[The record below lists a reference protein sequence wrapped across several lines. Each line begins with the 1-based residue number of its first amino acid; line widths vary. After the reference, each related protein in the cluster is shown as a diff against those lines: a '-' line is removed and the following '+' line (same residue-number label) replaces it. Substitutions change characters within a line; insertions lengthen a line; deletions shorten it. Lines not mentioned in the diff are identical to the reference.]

1 MELVCS
7 FRNAKKGVSF
17 DALLLSLPQSLWLT
31 SSSEGLL
38 LVDGAGSSVG
48 GNTGINP
55 AHWSLVDS
63 EVGDSLGRRGHVEGI
78 GDGLS
83 RSYRGIA
90 RIHGL
95 PFNVS

>member
-1 MELVCS
+1 ML
-7 FRNAKKGVSF
+7 RGRQLLA

-38 LVDGAGSSVG
+38 LVDGAGSSVD

-63 EVGDSLGRRGHVEGI
+63 EVGDSLGGRGHVEGI

-90 RIHGL
+90 RIHGFTIQCFL
-95 PFNVS
+95 TALRH

>member
-1 MELVCS
+1 MTDSPRQRDL
-7 FRNAKKGVSF
+7 
-17 DALLLSLPQSLWLT
+17 
-31 SSSEGLL
+31 LL

-55 AHWSLVDS
+55 AHWSSVDG
-63 EVGDSLGRRGHVEGI
+63 EVGDSLGGRGHVEGI

-90 RIHGL
+90 RIHGFL

>member
-63 EVGDSLGRRGHVEGI
+63 EVGGSLGGRGHVEGI

>member
-1 MELVCS
+1 ML
-7 FRNAKKGVSF
+7 RGRQLLA

-31 SSSEGLL
+31 VLVRGNLL

-63 EVGDSLGRRGHVEGI
+63 EVGDSLGGRGHVEGI

-90 RIHGL
+90 RIHGFTIQCFL
-95 PFNVS
+95 TALRN